1 VNRRLFPHAVIL
13 AGAVSTWPAALDA
26 QQAGLAA
33 TPSLGDA
40 MPLIAAADGV
50 HLKFPV
56 LLNAHTVVPPA
67 STLRLVYIDPNA
79 GLHLHDGGEGGAHMG
94 GGGSLHHHL
103 SDQPTAQGINPAS
116 VDSFPTTDEPPPGPT
131 SKEVST
137 LAKSET
143 WRDPQLF
150 REALNGAAD
159 IGTMMVYT
167 APGKPRL
174 LSAEIDL
181 PGGMLLGG
189 PDGKV
194 VVLALTHDS
203 EMRQAGLQ
211 PQDEIRAIN
220 GQAVP
225 ATLEAF
231 AHFYAEITTQ
241 ARKAGTSYTT
251 QVWRPS
257 QSSLVGFTVG
267 APPSIPS
274 MF

>member
-1 VNRRLFPHAVIL
+1 MI
-13 AGAVSTWPAALDA
+13 
-26 QQAGLAA
+26 
-33 TPSLGDA
+33 
-40 MPLIAAADGV
+40 
-50 HLKFPV
+50 
-56 LLNAHTVVPPA
+56 
-67 STLRLVYIDPNA
+67 
-79 GLHLHDGGEGGAHMG
+79 
-94 GGGSLHHHL
+94 
-103 SDQPTAQGINPAS
+103 
-116 VDSFPTTDEPPPGPT
+116 
-131 SKEVST
+131 
-137 LAKSET
+137 
-143 WRDPQLF
+143 
-150 REALNGAAD
+150 
-159 IGTMMVYT
+159 VYT
-167 APGKPRL
+167 AAGKPRL

-194 VVLALTHDS
+194 VVLALTADS

-220 GQAVP
+220 GQPVP

-231 AHFYAEITTQ
+231 ARFYEEITNE
-241 ARKAGTSYTT
+241 ARKTGASYTT

>member
-1 VNRRLFPHAVIL
+1 MNRGLFSHAVIL
-13 AGAVSTWPAALDA
+13 AGTVFAWPGVLCSQGAP
-26 QQAGLAA
+26 LAA

-40 MPLIAAADGV
+40 MPLVAAADGV

-56 LLNAHTVVPPA
+56 LLNVHTVVPPD
-67 STLRLVYIDPNA
+67 SKLRLVYIDPNA
-79 GLHLHDGGEGGAHMG
+79 GLHLHDGGEGGGHMG

-103 SDQPTAQGINPAS
+103 SDQPTSQGLNPAS
-116 VDSFPTTDEPPPGPT
+116 VDAFPTTDEPPPGPS
-131 SKEVST
+131 SKELST

-159 IGTMMVYT
+159 IGTMMVY
-167 APGKPRL
+167 AAAGKPKL

-194 VVLALTHDS
+194 VVLALTNDS
-203 EMRQAGLQ
+203 VMRQAGLQ

-220 GQAVP
+220 GEPVP

-231 AHFYAEITTQ
+231 ARFYAEITRQ
-241 ARKAGTSYTT
+241 ARQAGTSYTT

-257 QSSLVGFTVG
+257 QSSLVGVTVG